1 MSIVGKQVQIAIGDP
16 LSHFGLSP
24 VKTEVIQGEITDLLH
39 EGFLV
44 RIENKVRYVPIE
56 YADEILILGDA

>member
-1 MSIVGKQVQIAIGDP
+1 MSIVGKQVQITI
-16 LSHFGLSP
+16 GLSP